1 MEDAAAVL
9 GKRPTPS
16 IDLEC
21 PTLKVVKLSK
31 NATLPQRASL
41 GAAGYDLFAAEAAV
55 IAPGTRKVVKTDL
68 SVGIPPRHYGRVAP
82 RSGLAYKFGM
92 DIGAGVIDSDYTG
105 PLGIVMINNGVKDF
119 AIEPGDRVA
128 QLLLERVSVPDVEEV
143 ESLDATE
150 RGAKGFGSTGTG
162 ALPTPTDQ
170 AAAPRA
176 VPIDVGTAR

>member
-1 MEDAAAVL
+1 MEANNGAS
-9 GKRPTPS
+9 GKRPPPS

-21 PTLKVVKLSK
+21 PTLKVVKLSA

-41 GAAGYDLFAAEAAV
+41 GAAGYDLFAAEAT
-55 IAPGTRKVVKTDL
+55 IISPGTRSVVKTDL

-82 RSGLAYKFGM
+82 RSGLSYKFGM

-119 AIEPGDRVA
+119 EIKPGDRVA

-143 ESLDATE
+143 ESLEVTQ
-150 RGAKGFGSTGTG
+150 RGNKGFGSTGTG
-162 ALPTPTDQ
+162 ALPSATEP
-170 AAAPRA
+170 AA
-176 VPIDVGTAR
+176 VQ